1 MDMNGMQNI
10 MQMMNQ
16 FSGMMP
22 KSNKVD
28 AKQVQQVL
36 NKYYQM
42 GKISAY
48 ESILLKIK
56 TGATIDD
63 IRTLCEVIKEIGEN
77 NGEF

>member
-56 TGATIDD
+56 TGATIDE

>member
-1 MDMNGMQNI
+1 
-10 MQMMNQ
+10 MNQ
-16 FSGMMP
+16 FSDIKP
-22 KSNKVD
+22 KSNKINT
-28 AKQVQQVL
+28 KQAQQVL
-36 NKYYQM
+36 DKYYQM
-42 GKISAY
+42 GVKSGKISAY

>member
-1 MDMNGMQNI
+1 
-10 MQMMNQ
+10 MMNQ
-16 FSGMMP
+16 FSGMKP

-28 AKQVQQVL
+28 TKQAQQVL
-36 NKYYQM
+36 DKYYQM
-42 GKISAY
+42 GVKSGKISAY

>member
-1 MDMNGMQNI
+1 MQNI

-28 AKQVQQVL
+28 TKQAQQVL